1 RPKTRRLEPPWLIHI
16 GGGGAV
22 RHSHGHSGSW
32 CRQSRSGRSIR
43 LEEGRNCP
51 RIRRSATALVRS
63 WGPRYQRL
71 GSSAVP
77 RSRSLKRSEAA
88 RDFTSLGRTSRR
100 NGSGNAPLNQRE
112 CKFDGYYDTSELCN
126 KDKARRTQK
135 SQAEAPGGAEPVRRQ
150 PVRPPAV
157 AGAPTL
163 RRGGPGAWL
172 REHGPLRLSP

>member
-1 RPKTRRLEPPWLIHI
+1 MEVGANKTPEELGPPLPAARLL
-16 GGGGAV
+16 
-22 RHSHGHSGSW
+22 RGSSL
-32 CRQSRSGRSIR
+32 QK
-43 LEEGRNCP
+43 LEKK
-51 RIRRSATALVRS
+51 RSAS
-63 WGPRYQRL
+63 
-71 GSSAVP
+71 
-77 RSRSLKRSEAA
+77 A